1 MTSETTQLPLPRSV
15 LVVGDEEYERIS
27 HTPAAVDSLQDSEAM
42 IIPYSSTPI
51 ANRPLVESVRDLIRS
66 ADQLASD
73 ALLIKHPYE
82 RDAYVHADDS
92 IQTFAVAKYHHL
104 AVVASLLGATSMSI
118 QKTAVEKS
126 DQSLRGR
133 LSLGVKGFGAKGRA
147 AAEIRSAL
155 EEQLQFNTVFP
166 GSAPD
171 RDEALTYIREHALAA
186 DKTFTS
192 LVALRNDRNP
202 VREYTLVL
210 NATKEAELNIRA
222 ALKISA
228 AVPKVLEASGDFV
241 MTARTIS
248 DVKIHTLI
256 EFDV

>member
-1 MTSETTQLPLPRSV
+1 MTANQTQLPLPRSV

-27 HTPAAVDSLQDSEAM
+27 HTPAAVDSLQNSEAM

-51 ANRPLVESVRDLIRS
+51 MNRPLAQAVRDLLRS

-73 ALLIKHPYE
+73 ALLIKNPYE

-92 IQTFAVAKYHHL
+92 IQALAVAKYHHL
-104 AVVASLLGATSMSI
+104 AVVASLLGATAMSL
-118 QKTAVEKS
+118 QKTAVEKK
-126 DQSLRGR
+126 DQTFRGR
-133 LSLGVKGFGAKGRA
+133 LSVGVKGFGAKARA

-155 EEQLQFNTVFP
+155 EEQLQLNTVFP

-171 RDEALTYIREHALAA
+171 RDEALAYIGEHGLTA

-210 NATKEAELNIRA
+210 NATQEAELNIRA
-222 ALKISA
+222 ALKIA
-228 AVPKVLEASGDFV
+228 TVVPKVLEVSGDFV

-256 EFDV
+256 KFDV